1 VPLRIRTLACSA
13 SSGLKVGTLCTDD
26 WVVSGRGGRGSSERL
41 EHKVTLNIGIV
52 LALACAMATQLGFL
66 YKHRGANA
74 APKVDIRH
82 PLRTVKSLFA
92 SKWFAI
98 GMGVALGAWL
108 LHVAALAFAPLSV
121 VQAVLSTG
129 VVMLAVLADRLFGFE
144 VGRRQWLGVAMTA
157 AGLILL
163 VMTFPAHSGAHS
175 SYSLAGM
182 LAFEGGMLAI
192 GALLITGPRMG
203 APDHHH
209 GIMLGAAA
217 GVLFGVS
224 DIAIKALTGLGGP
237 LEILLSPWL
246 AFTILASIV
255 AFYASARGLQ
265 DGEAVPVIASTS
277 TAANV
282 SCILGGIVV
291 FGDPMP
297 NDTFGI
303 VIQALAF
310 TLVIVAALVTPPP
323 MRAAEAN
330 AQPA

>member
-1 VPLRIRTLACSA
+1 LTPNL
-13 SSGLKVGTLCTDD
+13 
-26 WVVSGRGGRGSSERL
+26 
-41 EHKVTLNIGIV
+41 GIL
-52 LALACAMATQLGFL
+52 LALACAVATQLGFL
-66 YKHRGANA
+66 YKHRGANE

-82 PLRTVKSLFA
+82 PLRTVRSLF
-92 SKWFAI
+92 SSPWFAI
-98 GMGVALGAWL
+98 GMGVALGAWI
-108 LHVAALAFAPLSV
+108 LHVGALALAPLSV

-129 VVMLAVLADRLFGFE
+129 VVILAVLADRLFGFE

-157 AGLILL
+157 VGLVLL
-163 VMTFPAHSGAHS
+163 VVTLPGHSGAHS
-175 SYSLAGM
+175 SYSLVGM
-182 LAFEGGMLAI
+182 LTFEGGMLAI

-217 GVLFGVS
+217 GTLFGVS
-224 DIAIKALTGLGGP
+224 DVAIKALTGLDGP
-237 LEILLSPWL
+237 LAILLSPWL
-246 AFTILASIV
+246 GVAILASIV

-282 SCILGGIVV
+282 SCIIGGIVV

-297 NDTFGI
+297 SDTLGI
-303 VIQALAF
+303 LLQALAF
-310 TLVIVAALVTPPP
+310 SLVVVAALVTPPP

>member
-1 VPLRIRTLACSA
+1 MGFEP
-13 SSGLKVGTLCTDD
+13 D
-26 WVVSGRGGRGSSERL
+26 
-41 EHKVTLNIGIV
+41 VTLNIGIL
-52 LALACAMATQLGFL
+52 LALACAVATQLGFL

-74 APKVDIRH
+74 APEVDIRH
-82 PLRTVKSLFA
+82 PLKTVKSLFA
-92 SKWFAI
+92 SKWFAV

-129 VVMLAVLADRLFGFE
+129 VVILAALADRLFGFD
-144 VGRRQWLGVAMTA
+144 VGRRQWVGVAMTA
-157 AGLILL
+157 VGLILL
-163 VMTFPAHSGAHS
+163 VVTLPAQSGAHS
-175 SYSLAGM
+175 SYSLVGM
-182 LAFEGGMLAI
+182 LTFEGGMLAI
-192 GALLITGPRMG
+192 GALLICGPRVG
-203 APDHHH
+203 APEHHH

-224 DIAIKALTGLGGP
+224 DVAIKALTGLGGP
-237 LEILLSPWL
+237 LEILISPWL
-246 AFTILASIV
+246 AFTILASVV
-255 AFYASARGLQ
+255 AFYASARSLQ
-265 DGEAVPVIASTS
+265 DGEAVPVIAATS

-297 NDTFGI
+297 SDALGI
-303 VIQALAF
+303 VVQAVAF
-310 TLVIVAALVTPPP
+310 TLVVVAALVTPPP

>member
-1 VPLRIRTLACSA
+1 
-13 SSGLKVGTLCTDD
+13 
-26 WVVSGRGGRGSSERL
+26 
-41 EHKVTLNIGIV
+41 VTLNLGIL
-52 LALACAMATQLGFL
+52 LALACAVVTQLGFL

-74 APKVDIRH
+74 APKVDIRR
-82 PLRTVKSLFA
+82 PLRTVRNLFA
-92 SKWFAI
+92 SPWFAI
-98 GMGVALGAWL
+98 GMAVALGAWL
-108 LHVAALAFAPLSV
+108 LHVAALALAPLSV

-129 VVMLAVLADRLFGFE
+129 VVMLAVLADRLFGFK
-144 VGRRQWLGVAMTA
+144 VGRRQWIGVAMTA
-157 AGLILL
+157 AGLLLL
-163 VMTFPAHSGAHS
+163 VITLPASAGAHS

-182 LAFEGGMLAI
+182 LAFEGGMLAV
-192 GALLITGPRMG
+192 GALLIAAPRAG

-224 DIAIKALTGLGGP
+224 DVAIKALTGLDGP
-237 LEILLSPWL
+237 LAILLSPWL
-246 AFTILASIV
+246 GITILASVI

-282 SCILGGIVV
+282 TCILGGIVV

-297 NDTFGI
+297 SDVVGI
-303 VIQALAF
+303 ALQAFAF
-310 TLVIVAALVTPPP
+310 TLVIVAAIVTPPP
-323 MRAAEAN
+323 LRAAEAN

>member
-1 VPLRIRTLACSA
+1 M
-13 SSGLKVGTLCTDD
+13 
-26 WVVSGRGGRGSSERL
+26 
-41 EHKVTLNIGIV
+41 TLNIGIL
-52 LALACAMATQLGFL
+52 LALACAVATQLGFL

-74 APKVDIRH
+74 APDVDVRH
-82 PLRTVKSLFA
+82 PLRTVRSLFA
-92 SKWFAI
+92 SKWFAV

-129 VVMLAVLADRLFGFE
+129 VVILAALADRLFGFE
-144 VGRRQWLGVAMTA
+144 VGRRQWVGVAMTA
-157 AGLILL
+157 VGLILL
-163 VMTFPAHSGAHS
+163 VITLPAQSGAHS
-175 SYSLAGM
+175 SYSLTGM

-192 GALLITGPRMG
+192 GALLIYGPRAG
-203 APDHHH
+203 APEHHH

-224 DIAIKALTGLGGP
+224 DVAIKALTGLGGP
-237 LEILLSPWL
+237 VAILTSPWL
-246 AFTILASIV
+246 GFTILASII
-255 AFYASARGLQ
+255 AFYASARSLQ
-265 DGEAVPVIASTS
+265 DGEAVPVIAATS

-282 SCILGGIVV
+282 SCILGGILV

-297 NDTFGI
+297 SDVLGI
-303 VIQALAF
+303 VIQAVAF

>member
-1 VPLRIRTLACSA
+1 
-13 SSGLKVGTLCTDD
+13 
-26 WVVSGRGGRGSSERL
+26 
-41 EHKVTLNIGIV
+41 VTLNIGIM
-52 LALACAMATQLGFL
+52 LALACAVATQLGFL

-82 PLRTVKSLFA
+82 PLRSVRSLFA

-129 VVMLAVLADRLFGFE
+129 VVILAVMADRLFGFE
-144 VGRRQWLGVAMTA
+144 VGARQWVGVAMTA
-157 AGLILL
+157 VGLLL
-163 VMTFPAHSGAHS
+163 LIVTFPAHSGAHS

-192 GALLITGPRMG
+192 GALLISGPRMG

-224 DIAIKALTGLGGP
+224 DVAIKALTGVGGP

-246 AFTILASIV
+246 AVTVLASIV

-297 NDTFGI
+297 TDTLGMAL
-303 VIQALAF
+303 QAFAF
-310 TLVIVAALVTPPP
+310 ALVVVAALVTPPP